1 MSIGSKP
8 ADKLVQCHCHSPHM
22 QDSSWEQL
30 GMIQEE
36 VGLLLVSKH
45 KDLLVGF
52 CCHTWWVGNGRG
64 RCQQGTEHERET

>member
-8 ADKLVQCHCHSPHM
+8 ADKLVQFHCHSLHM
-22 QDSSWEQL
+22 QDSSWELL
-30 GMIQEE
+30 GMIQE

-52 CCHTWWVGNGRG
+52 CCHTWGVGNGMRG
-64 RCQQGTEHERET
+64 CQQGTEHERET